1 MEIKNWAIL
10 ITLFLPMLL
19 FSQKRDKKLETKIG
33 DILSGFHGEV
43 GIYVENLR
51 TSKIAEQEQDTLFPT
66 ASMIKVSILIGVMEK
81 IEKGELEYHG
91 VQIYNDSLLYEGV
104 DILGSFKTG
113 EKIELSK
120 LLMLM
125 MSMSDNT
132 ASLWLQSLAGGGLR
146 VNQLLDSLGFSQ
158 TRVNSRT
165 AGRENNRNVYGWGQ
179 TTPREMAGLFEK
191 IYKGEVISKKA
202 SERMLRLMGRDY
214 WDETGISQVPPFVY
228 VACKN
233 GAVDASRS
241 ETMLVM
247 APHGPYICS
256 IITKNQQDTS
266 WNADN
271 EGWVLSRKISRLLW
285 NYFEPGS
292 SWQPSMSVE
301 GKLN

>member
-1 MEIKNWAIL
+1 
-10 ITLFLPMLL
+10 
-19 FSQKRDKKLETKIG
+19 
-33 DILSGFHGEV
+33 
-43 GIYVENLR
+43 
-51 TSKIAEQEQDTLFPT
+51 
-66 ASMIKVSILIGVMEK
+66 
-81 IEKGELEYHG
+81 
-91 VQIYNDSLLYEGV
+91 
-104 DILGSFKTG
+104 
-113 EKIELSK
+113 
-120 LLMLM
+120 
-125 MSMSDNT
+125 
-132 ASLWLQSLAGGGLR
+132 
-146 VNQLLDSLGFSQ
+146 
-158 TRVNSRT
+158 
-165 AGRENNRNVYGWGQ
+165 
-179 TTPREMAGLFEK
+179 
-191 IYKGEVISKKA
+191 
-202 SERMLRLMGRDY
+202 MGRDY